1 MMSRRFSNRL
11 SAVLVMLAAAMLASC
26 ETQTQEGWLG
36 YAEGEE
42 AFIISPQ
49 PGWLTSVEVQRGANV
64 AIGDM
69 LFTLD
74 ATRELAARDN
84 AQAAIAAANAM
95 ITQAEA
101 QAAQAVATRAQ
112 AEADTLRSERE
123 YERQEGLVAI
133 GATPQSAVESAEASL
148 QNARARRSQA
158 EAQRAQAMGLRAQA
172 EAQIAEAEAALATA
186 EYNLSERSIQSR
198 VAGTVQ
204 DLYFRAGEYATTA
217 PVLSI
222 LPPENVFIRFFIPE
236 TDLAN
241 LRLGDPVRIGCDG
254 CPENLTANIS
264 FISSEVEFTPPIIY
278 SVNNRQKLV
287 FKAEARLPGGLP
299 LRPGLPVN
307 VTLVP

>member
-1 MMSRRFSNRL
+1 MLRHHSRRFSL
-11 SAVLVMLAAAMLASC
+11 SLMLLAATMLAACDAQI
-26 ETQTQEGWLG
+26 EEGWLG

-42 AFIISPQ
+42 AFIVSPQ
-49 PGWLTSVEVQRGANV
+49 PGWLTSIEVERGANISV
-64 AIGDM
+64 GDM

-84 AQAAIAAANAM
+84 ARAAISAANAM
-95 ITQAEA
+95 IAQAEA
-101 QAAQAVATRAQ
+101 QAAQAVAMRAQ
-112 AEADTLRSERE
+112 AEADTQRSERE

-133 GATPQSAVESAEASL
+133 GATPRSAVETAEAAL

-186 EYNLSERSIQSR
+186 EYNLSERSIKAR

-204 DLYFRAGEYATTA
+204 DIYFRAGEYATGA

-236 TDLAN
+236 PDLAN
-241 LRLGDPVRIGCDG
+241 LRLGDPVHIGCDG

-264 FISSEVEFTPPIIY
+264 FISAEVEFTPPIIY

-287 FKAEARLPGGLP
+287 FKAEARMQGGLP